1 MSARTVASRRGKWPS
16 QARRVRQEEESLTY
30 FATLVWLGN
39 LLCDT
44 TGQLAF
50 KAASERAGDLDGV
63 RRWRAMLSS
72 PALWLGIGAFVI
84 EPLLWLWFLSLMPLA
99 EAVMLGS
106 VNIVGVMIGGHLLFG
121 EELNHRRLTAIVLI
135 SVGVAMVGWG
145 AT

>member
-1 MSARTVASRRGKWPS
+1 
-16 QARRVRQEEESLTY
+16 LTF

-39 LLCDT
+39 LICDT

-50 KAASERAGDLDGV
+50 KAASEQAGDLDGI

-72 PALWLGIGAFVI
+72 PPLWLGIAAFVV

-121 EELNHRRLTAIVLI
+121 EELSRRRLIAILLI
-135 SVGVAMVGWG
+135 SVGVALVGWG
-145 AT
+145 AS